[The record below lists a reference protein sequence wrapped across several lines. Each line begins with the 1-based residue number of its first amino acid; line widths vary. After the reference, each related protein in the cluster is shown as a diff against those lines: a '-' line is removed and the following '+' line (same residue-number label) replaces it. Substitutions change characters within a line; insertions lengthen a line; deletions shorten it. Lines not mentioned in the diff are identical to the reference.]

1 MNPNKIWLSSPHMG
15 GTERKYVSEAFDT
28 NWVAPLGPN
37 VNGFEQDINSYLK
50 GQSDDNYNTAALTSG
65 TAALHLALIILAVQ
79 RNDAVL
85 VQSFTFCGTTNPVVY
100 QGAELVFVDSER
112 DTWNMDP
119 TALQKA
125 IESLL
130 DDGYG
135 IFQKRKPSKG
145 KGYIR
150 AIVPVHLYGMPAK
163 LDALETIAAETGIPI
178 LEDAAEA
185 LGSTFKGKNCGTF
198 GVMAA
203 LSFNG
208 NKIITT
214 SGGGALVS
222 NLPEYVEKSRY
233 LSTQARDN
241 APHYQ
246 HSEVGF
252 NYRMSNIVAGI
263 GRGQMEVLD
272 QRVAQRRSNN
282 LRYREYFKDIEG
294 VELQSEP
301 SKDYFSNFW
310 LTAVIIDP
318 LLTGGVDREM
328 VRLEM
333 EKENIECRP
342 LWKPMHLQPV
352 FEGSSFFGEG
362 VCVELFEKGLCLPSG
377 SNLTDADFERVF
389 AVLNRIFK

>member
-1 MNPNKIWLSSPHMG
+1 MG
-15 GTERKYVSEAFDT
+15 GAERKYVTEAFDT

-37 VNGFEQDINSYLK
+37 VNGFENDINSYLK
-50 GQSDDNYNTAALTSG
+50 GQGDNDYHTAALTSG
-65 TAALHLALIILAVQ
+65 TAALHLALIMLGVE
-79 RNDAVL
+79 RNDAIL

-100 QGAELVFVDSER
+100 QGAELVFVDSEK

-119 TALQKA
+119 EALKMA
-125 IESLL
+125 IQVLL
-130 DDGYG
+130 DDGFG
-135 IFQKRKPSKG
+135 IPQKIESKNG

-150 AIVPVHLYGMPAK
+150 AIMPVHLYGMPAK
-163 LDALETIAAETGIPI
+163 LDELEAISKESGIPI
-178 LEDAAEA
+178 VEDAAEA
-185 LGSTFKGKNCGTF
+185 LGSTYKGQKCGTF

-222 NLPEYVEKSRY
+222 HSQEYVEKARF

-246 HSEVGF
+246 HSQVGY

-272 QRVAQRRSNN
+272 ERVAQRISNN
-282 LRYREYFKDIEG
+282 KRYRDYFNNISG

-301 SKDYFSNFW
+301 SADYFSNFW

-318 LLTGGVDREM
+318 LKTGGIDREM

-333 EKENIECRP
+333 EKENIESRP

-352 FEGSSFFGEG
+352 FEGSRFFGEG

-377 SNLTDADFERVF
+377 SNLTDEEFERVF
-389 AVLNRIFK
+389 AVLDRIFK

>member
-1 MNPNKIWLSSPHMG
+1 MG
-15 GTERKYVSEAFDT
+15 GGERKYVTEAFDT

-37 VNGFEQDINSYLK
+37 VSGFENDISKYQFDSKNEYH
-50 GQSDDNYNTAALTSG
+50 TAVLTSG
-65 TAALHLALIILAVQ
+65 TAALHLSLVMLNVSPGDI
-79 RNDAVL
+79 VL
-85 VQSFTFCGTTNPVVY
+85 VQSFTFCGTTNPAAY
-100 QGAELVFVDSER
+100 QGAELVFIDSET

-119 TALQKA
+119 VALKEA
-125 IESLL
+125 INELL
-130 DDGYG
+130 KEGYG
-135 IFQKRKPSKG
+135 IFGKVEPTNG

-150 AIVPVHLYGMPAK
+150 AIMPVHLYGMPAK
-163 LDALETIAAETGIPI
+163 MDEIEAISNESGIPI
-178 LEDAAEA
+178 IEDAAEA
-185 LGSTFKGKNCGTF
+185 LGSTYKGKKCGTF
-198 GVMAA
+198 GTMSA

-222 NLPEYVEKSRY
+222 NSVDYIEKARF

-246 HSEVGF
+246 HSQIGY
-252 NYRMSNIVAGI
+252 NYRMSNVVAGI

-272 QRVAQRRSNN
+272 ERVAQRRANN
-282 LRYREYFKDIEG
+282 KRYRDYFSKIEG

-301 SKDYFSNFW
+301 NTDYFSNFW
-310 LTAVIIDP
+310 LTAIIIDP
-318 LLTGGVDREM
+318 LLSGGVDREM
-328 VRLEM
+328 IRLEM

-352 FEGSSFFGEG
+352 FEGSCFFGEG

-377 SNLTDADFERVF
+377 SNLTDEEFERIF
-389 AVLNRIFK
+389 GALDRIFKK